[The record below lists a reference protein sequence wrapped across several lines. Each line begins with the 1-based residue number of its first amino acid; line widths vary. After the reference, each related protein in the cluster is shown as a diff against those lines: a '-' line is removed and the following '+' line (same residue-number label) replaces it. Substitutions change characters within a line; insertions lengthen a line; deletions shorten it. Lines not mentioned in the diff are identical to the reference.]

1 MRHLE
6 ELARSG
12 AIAFVHDSL
21 GEQLR
26 ELVALRE
33 PSRKLPVE
41 ELDARV
47 RAHLAGRPVESHGAW
62 AYYPWSRRLVHVLP
76 CDEHREVRT
85 DRNRYKI
92 TRDEQR
98 RLAGATIG
106 IIGLSVGNAAAVTF
120 ALEGV
125 GGRFRLADFDLLSL
139 SNLNRLRGGVQDL
152 GVKKTMLAAREM
164 FEIDPYL
171 EITCFPDGVNDD
183 TMPDFLGRGEDKL
196 DVLIEECDDL
206 YMKVVVR
213 ERARDLGIPVVM
225 DTSDRGLLDVE
236 RFDFEPSRPVLHGLI
251 GDVRA
256 SELRGLPTKEKVPF
270 VLAILG
276 GRQMSTRFAASLPEI
291 DETISTWPQLAS
303 GVALGGAITCDVA
316 RRILLGTM
324 RASGRFYVDVEAIAR
339 DGAGE
344 HAKPAPPPAPR
355 EIAPEATR
363 LPQLPARPEPSGV
376 LGPDAVRWIVAHGVL
391 APSAHNAQPWRFVHR
406 ADGVLECRH
415 DPRHD
420 MPTLDFEHGATWLA
434 FGAAVENMDLAAR
447 DLGLSIHVHPFP
459 APEDPTLVCTLGF
472 SADRRDTSPLLG
484 RVRERVTN
492 RKREARVPLD
502 AAKGDAL
509 VAAAESRGAS
519 LTLVTEP
526 AALEEIGALM
536 GACDRICALHPAMF
550 GEVMPGY
557 RFTRAEV
564 EQHRDGLDLASMEL
578 SESDRAGFELL
589 SEWPSM
595 ECLRKIGGGRAL
607 ESTARKSIAAA
618 SAVGL
623 VTVPGASR
631 ESYFGS
637 GRAVQRIWLT
647 ATDLGLAL
655 HPMTGLVYLFAR
667 LERGGGEGLRDGDVR
682 ELRELRARYRGILN
696 PPPDRAETFLF
707 RVGVAGPPTARSLR
721 RHLDEVL
728 RVEAP

>member
-1 MRHLE
+1 MAD
-6 ELARSG
+6 LARSG
-12 AIAFVHDSL
+12 AIAFVHDSID
-21 GEQLR
+21 EQLR

-33 PSRKLPVE
+33 PSRKLGPD

-47 RAHLAGRPVESHGAW
+47 RAHLAGRSSEAYGAW
-62 AYYPWSRRLVHVLP
+62 AYFPWSGRLVHVLP
-76 CDEHREVRT
+76 RGEHREVRT

-92 TRDEQR
+92 TRDEQQ

-106 IIGLSVGNAAAVTF
+106 VIGLSVGNAAAVTF

-125 GGRFRLADFDLLSL
+125 GGRFRLADFDRLSL
-139 SNLNRLRGGVQDL
+139 SNLNRLRAGVQDL
-152 GVKKTMLAAREM
+152 GVKKTTLAAREM

-171 EITCFPDGVNDD
+171 DIACFPDGVDD
-183 TMPDFLGRGEDKL
+183 EKIREFLGQGESKL

-236 RFDFEPSRPVLHGLI
+236 RFDLEPSRPVLHGLI

-276 GRQMSTRFAASLPEI
+276 GKRMSSRFAASLPEI

-303 GVALGGAITCDVA
+303 GVALGGAITCDVT
-316 RRILLGTM
+316 RRILLGTT
-324 RASGRFYVDVEAIAR
+324 RASGRYYVDVEGIAR
-339 DGAGE
+339 DDAGE
-344 HAKPAPPPAPR
+344 HAMAAPPPEPR

-363 LPQLPARPEPSGV
+363 PPRLPARPAQSGV
-376 LGPDAVRWIVAHGVL
+376 LGHDAVRWIVAHGAL

-420 MPTLDFEHGATWLA
+420 MPTLDFEHGATWVA

-447 DLGLSIHVHPFP
+447 DLGLAFDLRPFP
-459 APEDPTLVCTLGF
+459 AAGDPSLVCTLHF
-472 SADRRDTSPLLG
+472 RADRVDASPLFA

-492 RKREARVPLD
+492 RKRGARAPLD
-502 AAKGDAL
+502 PAKRDSL
-509 VAAAESRGAS
+509 VAAAESRGAK
-519 LTLVTEP
+519 LTFATEEE
-526 AALEEIGALM
+526 ALEELGALM
-536 GACDRICALHPAMF
+536 GACDRISALHPAMF
-550 GEVMPGY
+550 REVMPGY

-564 EQHRDGLDLASMEL
+564 ERHRDGLDLTSMEL
-578 SESDRAGFELL
+578 GESDRAGFELL
-589 SEWPSM
+589 SEWPTM
-595 ECLRKIGGGRAL
+595 ECLGKIGGGRAL
-607 ESTARKSIAAA
+607 ESTARKSVAAA
-618 SAVGL
+618 SAIGL
-623 VTVPGASR
+623 LTVPGTSR

-637 GRAVQRIWLT
+637 GRAVQRTWLT
-647 ATDLGLAL
+647 ASDLGLAL

-667 LERGGGEGLRDGDVR
+667 LERGGAEGLRDWEVR
-682 ELRELRARYRGILN
+682 ELRELRVRYRRVFDT
-696 PPPDRAETFLF
+696 PADHAETFLF
-707 RVGVAGPPTARSLR
+707 RVGVADPPTARSLR
-721 RHLDEVL
+721 RHLDDVL
-728 RVEAP
+728 HVEAS